1 MKILEGLNPQ
11 QKQAVMHTEGSLLV
25 LAGAGSGKTRVLT
38 HRIAY
43 LVEEKLVRPWNI
55 LAITFTNKAAREMKE
70 RMEKL
75 IGPEANNIWVGTFH
89 ASCVKILRREIER
102 LGYDKSFV
110 IYDSDD
116 QKSLIK
122 VCLDQL
128 NINDKNFPPQSVLHE
143 ISRAKDELIS
153 PERFSTIYASDYRM
167 SKIADIYRLY
177 QKKLKANNALDF
189 DDIIMLTIRI
199 FTNYPEVLDYYAE
212 KFRYILVDEYQDTN
226 TAQYMLVSML
236 ATKHGNIC
244 VVGDDDQMIYGWR
257 GANLRN
263 ILDFEKDY
271 PNCRIIKLEQNYRS
285 TKTILEAANNVIKNN
300 GGRKG
305 KQLWTDNIEGKLIN
319 RYEAADERDEAY
331 YVAGTIKS
339 LKNSGRS
346 YNDMAILYRINAQS
360 RVLEEMLMKQGI
372 PYKIYGGLKFYA
384 RKEIKD
390 VLALLRVVQN
400 GNDDISLK
408 RIINVPK
415 RGIGKITMDRI
426 EQYAIS
432 EGVSMYKIISM
443 INNYPDLSRA
453 GKNLQGFLNFI
464 ERMKV
469 LAVKTELVEFIE
481 LLIDKSGIVKELE
494 NEMTIESRTR
504 IENIK
509 EFISVAREFE
519 ITTEE
524 KPTLEDFL
532 AHISLVA
539 DIDDAEE
546 VGDRVVMMTLHSAK
560 GLEFPVVFIAG
571 MEEGLFP
578 SYRSSAEEEE
588 LEEERRLCYVG
599 ITRAKEEIYL
609 TNAKC
614 RMLFG
619 STTYNRESRFIREI
633 PESLISQTEKQS
645 GQMWRGDTEKRLGFL
660 QYGKVVDLSDLKA
673 RIKEFNRMSEEN
685 ISAVNVGDRVVH
697 KKFGEGV
704 VKAKVK
710 ESNDFRLDIIFDQY
724 GMKRLMESYAK
735 LKKV

>member
-1 MKILEGLNPQ
+1 MKILEGLNPE
-11 QKQAVMHTEGSLLV
+11 QKQAVMHTEGALLV

-43 LVEEKLVRPWNI
+43 LVEEKLIRPWNI
-55 LAITFTNKAAREMKE
+55 LAITFTNKAAKEMKE
-70 RMEKL
+70 RMESL
-75 IGPEANNIWVGTFH
+75 IGTEANNIWVGTFH
-89 ASCVKILRREIER
+89 ASCVRILRREIEK
-102 LGYDKSFV
+102 LGYDRSFV

-116 QKSLIK
+116 QKSLVK
-122 VCLDQL
+122 TCLDQL
-128 NINDKNFPPQSVLHE
+128 NINDKNFPPRTVLNE
-143 ISRAKDELIS
+143 ISRAKDELID
-153 PERFSTIYASDYRM
+153 PEKFSIMYASDYRM
-167 SKIADIYRLY
+167 SKIASIYELY

-189 DDIIMLTIRI
+189 DDIILLTIRI
-199 FTNYPEVLDYYAE
+199 LSNFPEVLDYYAD

-244 VVGDDDQMIYGWR
+244 AVGDDDQMIYGWR

-285 TKTILEAANNVIKNN
+285 TKNILEAANNVIRNN
-300 GGRKG
+300 GGRKE
-305 KQLWTDNIEGKLIN
+305 KKLWTNNTEGKFLN
-319 RYEAADERDEAY
+319 RYEAIDERDEAY
-331 YVAGTIKS
+331 YIAGTMKA
-339 LKNSGRS
+339 LKKSGRS
-346 YNDMAILYRINAQS
+346 YNDMAILYRLNAQS
-360 RVLEEMLMKQGI
+360 RVFEEMLMKHGV

-390 VLALLRVVQN
+390 VIALLRIVQN
-400 GNDDISLK
+400 GNDDVSLK

-415 RGIGKITMDRI
+415 RGIGKTTLDRV
-426 EQYAIS
+426 EQYAIG
-432 EGVSMYKIISM
+432 EDVSMYKIISM
-443 INNYPDLSRA
+443 VNNYPDLSRA
-453 GKNLQGFLNFI
+453 SKNLQEFFNLI
-464 ERMKV
+464 ESMKV
-469 LAVKTELVEFIE
+469 FAGKTELVEFIE
-481 LLIDKSGIVKELE
+481 LLIDKSGIVKELDA
-494 NEMTIESRTR
+494 EMTIESRTR

-539 DIDDAEE
+539 DIDDTEE

-571 MEEGLFP
+571 MEEGVFP
-578 SYRSSAEEEE
+578 GYRSSAEEDE

-599 ITRAKEEIYL
+599 ITRAREEIYL

-619 STTYNRESRFIREI
+619 STTYNRESRFLREI
-633 PESLISQTEKQS
+633 PDELISQIENKSAQDKS
-645 GQMWRGDTEKRLGFL
+645 GGSKKDSAFMRN
-660 QYGKVVDLSDLKA
+660 GKVVDLSDLKA
-673 RIKEFNRMSEEN
+673 RIKEFNRMSEDN
-685 ISAVNVGDRVVH
+685 ASAVNVGDRVLH
-697 KKFGEGV
+697 KKFGEGI
-704 VKAKVK
+704 VKSRVR
-710 ESNDFRLDIIFDQY
+710 ESEDFRLDINFDEY
-724 GMKRLMESYAK
+724 GMKRLMESYAR